1 MTTAWSRERRERAWG
16 PPGHPLRPPGAH
28 PKLPAGSTLA
38 PQQLLLAVR
47 SSPASSQPRM
57 LLAAASQPLA
67 RPQQDGSA
75 RPPCARCISKASRA
89 RNPAHQGSSSAGLWT
104 SVVTR
109 PATLRPRQALFSPCF
124 ANDLSLAAGEGAV
137 LVMSWELSPAE
148 FGAPRTGPAL
158 LLLLRRRRRTAAVT
172 RGESAALLHS
182 AGVIATG
189 RPGAG
194 F

>member
-1 MTTAWSRERRERAWG
+1 M
-16 PPGHPLRPPGAH
+16 
-28 PKLPAGSTLA
+28 
-38 PQQLLLAVR
+38 
-47 SSPASSQPRM
+47 
-57 LLAAASQPLA
+57 
-67 RPQQDGSA
+67 
-75 RPPCARCISKASRA
+75 
-89 RNPAHQGSSSAGLWT
+89 
-104 SVVTR
+104 
-109 PATLRPRQALFSPCF
+109 
-124 ANDLSLAAGEGAV
+124 

-172 RGESAALLHS
+172 RGESGALLHS